1 MKWRKLGSLR
11 QWTHVFR
18 RLPRLFISSHVSLGD
33 KLLFFVPALLYWVL
47 PDIIIPIPF
56 MPLDDIGV
64 TMLLMNWFVTRM
76 ERKYPQLSEP
86 SRNHGE

>member
-1 MKWRKLGSLR
+1 MKWRKFWSLR
-11 QWTHVFR
+11 QWEHVLR
-18 RLPRLFISSHVSLGD
+18 RLPRLLASPQVPLGD
-33 KLLFFVPALLYWVL
+33 KLLFLVPALLYWVL

-64 TMLLMNWFVTRM
+64 AMLLMNWFVTRT

-86 SRNHGE
+86 GRIRVK